1 MNELPILINTTLT
14 MLLLMAVGFVAAKSK
29 VIDQAAA
36 KKLSSLIVN
45 VGQPFLMVSS
55 LVNAEFSLDNLKTG
69 GFVVLIAA
77 AVHLIAILLSTGIT
91 AGFKNVKEKQIS
103 RYGMVFANN
112 AFYGFP
118 ILKAVFGDVGVFW
131 GSFYCV
137 VFNLLCWT
145 WGIFALSRA
154 NREIKTSPRNLFL
167 NIGTLSVILGV
178 ILYVA
183 RVPMRNVLYGAGA
196 LTPALTVVVGA
207 VKSALTYV
215 GGLCTPIS
223 MLLVGAAI
231 SRMPFRKLFAK
242 PPAYLVC
249 AVKLIVLPLI
259 VGGLAKLIGLS
270 DEMVLFSA
278 IMAGMPTAAVTEAFA
293 EKYDIVPEYASTC
306 VGMSALLSVATVPL
320 IVLLFG

>member
-1 MNELPILINTTLT
+1 MNELPVLINTTLT
-14 MLLLMAVGFVAAKSK
+14 MLLLMAVGFGATKSK
-29 VIDQAAA
+29 VIDQTAA

-55 LVNAEFSLDNLKTG
+55 LVNAEFSVENLKTG

-77 AVHLIAILLSTGIT
+77 AVHLIAILISQGIT
-91 AGFKNVKEKQIS
+91 ACFKNVKEKQIS

-145 WGIFALSRA
+145 WGIFTLSRA

-183 RVPMRNVLYGAGA
+183 RVPMQNAINGAGVF
-196 LTPALTVVVGA
+196 TPALKLAAGA
-207 VKSALTYV
+207 VKSALSYV

-231 SRMPFRKLFAK
+231 SRTPFRRLFAM
-242 PPAYLVC
+242 PRAYLVC
-249 AVKLIVLPLI
+249 FVKLIVLPLI
-259 VGGLAKLIGLS
+259 VGGAAKLVGLS
-270 DEMVLFSA
+270 AEMVLFSA

-293 EKYDIVPEYASTC
+293 EKYDIVPEYASVC

-320 IVLLFG
+320 VVLLFG

>member
-1 MNELPILINTTLT
+1 MNELPVLINTTLT
-14 MLLLMAVGFVAAKSK
+14 MLFLMAVGFAAAKFG
-29 VIDQAAA
+29 VIDQTAA

-45 VGQPFLMVSS
+45 IGQPFLMVSS
-55 LVNAEFSLDNLKTG
+55 LVNAEFSTENLKTG

-77 AVHLIAILLSTGIT
+77 AVHLIAILISQGLTV
-91 AGFKNVKEKQIS
+91 GFKNVKEKQIT

-118 ILKAVFGDVGVFW
+118 ILKAIFGDIGVFW

-145 WGIFALSRA
+145 WGIFVLSRA
-154 NREIKTSPRNLFL
+154 NKEIKTSPRNLFL

-178 ILYVA
+178 VLYVA
-183 RVPMRNVLYGAGA
+183 RVPIHNAIYGAGA
-196 LTPALTVVVGA
+196 LTPALTVVAGA
-207 VKSALTYV
+207 VKSALTYI

-231 SRMPFRKLFAK
+231 SRTPAKKLFTNGG
-242 PPAYLVC
+242 AYYVC
-249 AVKLIVLPLI
+249 LVKLVVLPLI
-259 VGGLAKLIGLS
+259 VGGIAKLVGLS
-270 DEMVLFSA
+270 SEMVLFSA

-293 EKYDIVPEYASTC
+293 EKYDIVPEYASIC
-306 VGMSALLSVATVPL
+306 VGMTALLSVATVPL
-320 IVLLFG
+320 VVLVFG

>member
-14 MLLLMAVGFVAAKSK
+14 MLLLMAVGFAAAKAK
-29 VIDQAAA
+29 VIDRTAA

-55 LVNAEFSLDNLKTG
+55 LVNAEFSVDNLKTG
-69 GFVVLIAA
+69 GFVILIAA
-77 AVHLIAILLSTGIT
+77 SVHLIAIIVSQGIT
-91 AGFKNVKEKQIS
+91 AGFKNVKERQIS
-103 RYGMVFANN
+103 RYAMVFANN

-145 WGIFALSRA
+145 WGIFTLSRA
-154 NREIKTSPRNLFL
+154 NKEIKTSPRSLFL

-183 RVPMRNVLYGAGA
+183 RVPISGAINGAGSF
-196 LTPALTVVVGA
+196 TPALKLIAGA
-207 VKSALTYV
+207 VKSALSYV

-231 SRMPFRKLFAK
+231 SRTPFKKLFTQ
-242 PPAYLVC
+242 PSAYLVC
-249 AVKLIVLPLI
+249 AVKLVVLPLI

-270 DEMVLFSA
+270 SEMVLFSA

-306 VGMSALLSVATVPL
+306 VGMTALLSVATVPL